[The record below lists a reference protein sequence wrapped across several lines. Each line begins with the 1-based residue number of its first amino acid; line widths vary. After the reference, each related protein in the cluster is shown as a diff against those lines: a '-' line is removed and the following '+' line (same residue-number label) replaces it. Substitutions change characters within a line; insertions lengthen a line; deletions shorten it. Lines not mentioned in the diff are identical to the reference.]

1 MSSRVIHFEI
11 PADDPQRAVD
21 FYTRVFDWTFQKW
34 AGPQDYWLVT
44 TGASQEPGINGGLLK
59 RQHPGMSTVNT
70 VQVTNLDQ
78 TVAQIEKAG
87 GHTVVPRMA
96 IPGVGHL
103 AYCSDTE
110 NNVFGVMQPDAD
122 AK

>member
-103 AYCSDTE
+103 AHCSDTE
-110 NNVFGVMQPDAD
+110 NNVFGVMQPDAE

>member
-1 MSSRVIHFEI
+1 MSTRVIHFEI

-21 FYTRVFDWTFQKW
+21 FYTRVFDWKFQKW

-44 TGASQEPGINGGLLK
+44 TGAGQEPGINGGLLK
-59 RQHPGMSTVNT
+59 RQHPGMGTVNT
-70 VQVTNLDQ
+70 VQVTSLDQ
-78 TVAQIEKAG
+78 TVAKIEKQG
-87 GHTVVPRMA
+87 GRTVVPRMA

-110 NNVFGVMQPDAD
+110 NNVFGVMQPDPE

>member
-1 MSSRVIHFEI
+1 MSTRVIHFEI

-21 FYTRVFDWTFQKW
+21 FYTRVFDWKFQKW

-44 TGASQEPGINGGLLK
+44 TGAGQEPGINGGLLK
-59 RQHPGMSTVNT
+59 RQHPGMGTVNT
-70 VQVTNLDQ
+70 VQVTSLDQ
-78 TVAQIEKAG
+78 TVAQIEKQG
-87 GHTVVPRMA
+87 GRTVVPRMA

-110 NNVFGVMQPDAD
+110 NNVFGVMQPDPE

>member
-110 NNVFGVMQPDAD
+110 NNVFGVMQPDAE

>member
-70 VQVTNLDQ
+70 VQGTNLDQ

-110 NNVFGVMQPDAD
+110 NNVFGVMQPDAE

>member
-11 PADDPQRAVD
+11 PADDPQRAVN

-110 NNVFGVMQPDAD
+110 NNVFGVMQPDAE

>member
-11 PADDPQRAVD
+11 PADDPKRAAD
-21 FYTRVFDWTFQKW
+21 FYTGVFDWTFQKW
-34 AGPQDYWLVT
+34 AGPQDYWLVS
-44 TGASQEPGINGGLLK
+44 TGANEEPGINGGLLK

-70 VQVTNLDQ
+70 VQVLNLDH
-78 TVAQIEKAG
+78 TLAEIEKRG
-87 GHTVVPRMA
+87 GQTVVPRMA
-96 IPGVGHL
+96 VPGVGHL

-110 NNVFGVMQPDAD
+110 NNIFGVMQPDPS

>member
-59 RQHPGMSTVNT
+59 RQHPGMRTVNT

-78 TVAQIEKAG
+78 TVAQIETAG

>member
-34 AGPQDYWLVT
+34 AGPQDYWLIT

-110 NNVFGVMQPDAD
+110 NNVFGVMQPDAE

>member
-21 FYTRVFDWTFQKW
+21 FYTRVFDWKFQKW
-34 AGPQDYWLVT
+34 AGPQDYWLIT
-44 TGASQEPGINGGLLK
+44 TGANQEAGINGGLLK

-78 TVAQIEKAG
+78 TVARIEKQG
-87 GHTVVPRMA
+87 SRTVVPRMA

-110 NNVFGVMQPDAD
+110 NNVFGVMQPDSE